1 MLCLYTFKNR
11 HMHTYSRS
19 VIIRAPIEEV
29 FLFHTDVR
37 NLIKITPS
45 FIKVNVVHADP
56 PGLGQKVSLNIRQFG
71 VIPLNMLMEFFMY
84 EYPTCLADKQI
95 KGPFSSMIQYR
106 YFEDVGGGY
115 TRMKDVFE
123 FSLPFG
129 VLGRLAYSLI
139 VKKMIES
146 MFIYRQNMTKK
157 ILES

>member
-1 MLCLYTFKNR
+1 
-11 HMHTYSRS
+11 MHTYSRS

>member
-1 MLCLYTFKNR
+1 
-11 HMHTYSRS
+11 MHTYSRS

-45 FIKVNVVHADP
+45 FIKVNVLHADP
-56 PGLGQKVSLNIRQFG
+56 PGLGQQVSLHIRQFG

-123 FSLPFG
+123 FSLPLG
-129 VLGRLAYSLI
+129 ILGRLAYSLI

>member
-1 MLCLYTFKNR
+1 
-11 HMHTYSRS
+11 MHTYSRS

-129 VLGRLAYSLI
+129 ILGRLAYSLI